1 MFCMAWFMELS
12 RLSNS
17 LGSVCSQRR
26 GRLAAVAGRPRLPRS
41 LSHHSPPIPSLQS
54 HRGVFC
60 VRFCLI
66 VYMSTLLQL
75 TCEGVVLVCPGRLWH
90 WPDHWQDAKANHG
103 APTQWCSVGRTLARS
118 LLLQTPTWGASAS
131 VEWSLVRVPTASPA
145 VQSDIL
151 HSACTRQVLSGESGA
166 SVRSG
171 DCGGLENLIG
181 AKLLLENFDF
191 STS

>member
-26 GRLAAVAGRPRLPRS
+26 GRLAVVADRPQLPHS

-60 VRFCLI
+60 VCFCLI
-66 VYMSTLLQL
+66 VHTSALLQL
-75 TCEGVVLVCPGRLWH
+75 TCEGVVLVCPERLWH
-90 WPDHWQDAKANHG
+90 WPDHQRGAKANRG
-103 APTQWCSVGRTLARS
+103 APHNGVLSAGLWLAAS
-118 LLLQTPTWGASAS
+118 SSKPPTWGVSAA
-131 VEWSLVRVPTASPA
+131 VAWSLVRVSIASPA
-145 VQSDIL
+145 VQSEIL
-151 HSACTRQVLSGESGA
+151 HGACTRQVPSRESGA

-171 DCGGLENLIG
+171 
-181 AKLLLENFDF
+181 KLHWSQTPVGKLWF